1 MDQLTGMRVFLAIV
15 DKGGFAPAADSL
27 GMSKTMVSKHLA
39 AIEDRLGV
47 RLLNRTTRKIGLT
60 EIGTEYFRRCQDILQ
75 LIDEADGHLLESAG
89 HPRGLLRVNAPV
101 NFSELHLAPSIGD
114 YRRKYPDVE
123 LDLVVNDQVIDL
135 IEEGFDVAVRVGRLK
150 DSSLI
155 ARRLA
160 PARLVLAAS
169 PAYLERR
176 GVPERPEDL
185 VHHDCL
191 LYAYS
196 PERDDWQFEGPNGPQ
211 RVRVKGPFSSN
222 NGGILMRAAIDGQG
236 VVVLPTFIAGEAL
249 KDGRL
254 VEILASYKA
263 QDRAIYAVFPA
274 NRHLSPKVR
283 SFVDFLVNRFGGR
296 PYWEP

>member
-1 MDQLTGMRVFLAIV
+1 
-15 DKGGFAPAADSL
+15 
-27 GMSKTMVSKHLA
+27 
-39 AIEDRLGV
+39 
-47 RLLNRTTRKIGLT
+47 
-60 EIGTEYFRRCQDILQ
+60 
-75 LIDEADGHLLESAG
+75 
-89 HPRGLLRVNAPV
+89 VNAPV
-101 NFSELHLAPSIGD
+101 NFSELHLAPCIGE
-114 YRRKYPDVE
+114 YRRQYPDVE
-123 LDLVVNDQVIDL
+123 LDLVVNDRIIDL

-160 PARLVLAAS
+160 PARLVLTAS

-211 RVRVKGPFSSN
+211 RVRVKGPFTSN
-222 NGGILMRAAIDGQG
+222 NGGILMQAAIDGQG
-236 VVVLPTFIAGEAL
+236 IVVLPTFIAGEAL

-254 VEILASYKA
+254 VEILGGYRT